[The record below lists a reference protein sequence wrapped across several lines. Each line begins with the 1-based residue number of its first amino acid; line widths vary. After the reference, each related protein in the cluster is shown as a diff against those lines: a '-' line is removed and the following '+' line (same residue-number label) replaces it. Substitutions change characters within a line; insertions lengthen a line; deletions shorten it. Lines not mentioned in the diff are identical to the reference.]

1 LINGRR
7 SDIDIIGGILEVVGE
22 GAKKTE
28 IVYKVNLN
36 HSLLKRYLSVLVEKK
51 LVSETLLGNTKIYN
65 ITDRGIKLLDAIR
78 RVRDLLR

>member
-51 LVSETLLGNTKIYN
+51 FVSETHLGNTKIYS
-65 ITDRGIKLLDAIR
+65 ITDRGIKLLDAIK

>member
-51 LVSETLLGNTKIYN
+51 FISETHLGNTKIYS

-78 RVRDLLR
+78 RVRDLLK

>member
-1 LINGRR
+1 MINGRR

-51 LVSETLLGNTKIYN
+51 LISENHLGNTKIYS
-65 ITDRGIKLLDAIR
+65 ITDKGMKLLDAIKK
-78 RVRDLLR
+78 VKDYLG

>member
-1 LINGRR
+1 MINGRR

-51 LVSETLLGNTKIYN
+51 FISETHLGNTKIYS

-78 RVRDLLR
+78 RVRDLLK

>member
-1 LINGRR
+1 MINGRR

>member
-1 LINGRR
+1 MINGRR

-51 LVSETLLGNTKIYN
+51 FVSETHLGNTKIYS
-65 ITDRGIKLLDAIR
+65 ITDRGIKLLDAIK